1 MYHELRKR
9 GASALAGIEFHGRLV
24 TQWCRSDN
32 PGTAPPLPSAV
43 SGKGGALVVFL
54 EPRRPCSHSHQD
66 RAHVKRYVKRGTARA
81 LGVAAAHR
89 PPSANQ

>member
-43 SGKGGALVVFL
+43 SGKGGALVL
-54 EPRRPCSHSHQD
+54 DNP
-66 RAHVKRYVKRGTARA
+66 
-81 LGVAAAHR
+81 
-89 PPSANQ
+89 